1 MGDEHFQIK
10 LFWGYI
16 WSEVEREVNEFSMK
30 NNLTYCSPQITIVRN
45 SNDDP
50 QIMVC
55 VTYMIQNDEP
65 VKE

>member
-10 LFWGYI
+10 LFWGCS
-16 WSEVEREVNEFSMK
+16 WSDVEREVNEFLMK
-30 NNLTYCSPQITIVRN
+30 NNLIYCSPQITVVRN
-45 SNDDP
+45 SNNDP

-65 VKE
+65 VE

>member
-10 LFWGYI
+10 
-16 WSEVEREVNEFSMK
+16 
-30 NNLTYCSPQITIVRN
+30 
-45 SNDDP
+45 NDDP